1 MQSLRKDFNLAGSQS
16 HDRQDAW
23 SANEQEILRCV
34 QFALR
39 SAVPERLQCER
50 RRERR
55 YPFPYPVR
63 LQPVDAARQAIASPL
78 VVIGKHITN
87 HGLDFYCQQSI
98 PYRRVIARF
107 EPDPGQHVELL
118 MTLTWC
124 RFAYHGWYENGG
136 RFLSAVLRDE
146 RQLPAAE
153 PPVFAEIAAEAP
165 TLVLG
170 Q

>member
-1 MQSLRKDFNLAGSQS
+1 LPASTRLVCRDGLPT
-16 HDRQDAW
+16 
-23 SANEQEILRCV
+23 NEQEIQRCV

-39 SAVPERLQCER
+39 MALPERTQQER

-63 LQPVDAARQAIASPL
+63 LEPVDADGFAIAEPL
-78 VVIGKHITN
+78 AVLGKHITN
-87 HGLDFYCQQSI
+87 HGLDFYHQQSI

-107 EPDPGQHVELL
+107 ESSPDQQVEIL

-124 RFAYHGWYENGG
+124 RFGRHGWYENGG
-136 RFLSAVLRDE
+136 RFLPAVMREDQSAA
-146 RQLPAAE
+146 PAIASVAGE
-153 PPVFAEIAAEAP
+153 MPPETIG
-165 TLVLG
+165 LLLG